1 MPGIDDRNEPSVSS
15 IYRVGTEVLFSIFG
29 ENTFETGS
37 NTPILLNDPNLI
49 WLVHK
54 GVVDIFA
61 VRISDGKTAS
71 PRTHLFRV
79 KEGQAML
86 GLDTTRYGD
95 RMTLIAVGVS
105 GTVLSEIPR
114 AKFEETLR
122 SPLTGKATANLL
134 DGWIRNFSRSMN
146 QELTQRQVIP
156 LEPGKEIPLQE
167 GEISRPKREVLWV
180 SVQTGVVQFVSREEL
195 PLLTGGD
202 YLPVCDKTWVR
213 AHRDSKLRAVTT
225 AAFIT
230 SGFSWESVL
239 QFHEIVLNSILWNIE
254 TAEDI
259 ERERLQRRR
268 TQDNQRVSQ
277 ALENLSEILTKAH
290 DDTFRRVDIDE
301 GALVQAC
308 QIVGNAIGAS
318 VRPYTDRIDGRQEAQ
333 TLETIIRNS
342 GLRIRRVVLRDDWW
356 RQDNGALLAFMAEDN
371 RPVALTPVS
380 SSRYVLHD
388 PTYRRRERLTAAN
401 ASKVAP
407 SAYLI
412 YRTLP
417 AQRPSRS
424 TLLRFGFRGTYRDLS
439 TIAAMG
445 IAGGILALAVP
456 LVMGRI
462 FDTIV
467 PSADRRQLFE
477 FTMLL
482 IAVAISS
489 ALFQVVQNIAVLRT
503 EIRVDSALQS
513 AIWDRLLNLPAPFFR
528 AYTAGDLSTR
538 ALGIS
543 TIRRRISGTV
553 IQSVL
558 TSIFSL
564 FSLVLLFYFDARLAL
579 IATFLVIA
587 AWAVSM
593 IAGYQ
598 KMQHER
604 RLATIDGYISG
615 MVLQFIGGISK
626 FRVAG
631 VENRAFAQWAKNF
644 AQQKKIAYQAENV
657 ENWLAVFNATYPII
671 AAMVIFAL
679 VVSSTEVSTGEFLA
693 FNAAFAQ
700 FLLASLSLT
709 NALISGLEI
718 VPAYERMRPILDNQP
733 EVDETKSDPGDL
745 TGAIEVS
752 RLSFRYKDDGPLILT
767 DVSIQINPGEFV
779 AIVGPSGSGKST
791 LFRLLLGFEKPE
803 SGGIFYDGQDLANLD
818 ITSVRQQLGVVL
830 QNGQLMT
837 GDIFSNIVGVAPLTL
852 DDAWQAAEMAG
863 LKADIEQM
871 PMGMHTIISEGGSTF
886 SGGQRQRLLIARAIA
901 RKPRIL
907 FFDEATSALDNQT
920 QAQVSASL
928 ESLDAT
934 RVVIAHRLSTIVNA
948 DNILVLEKGSVVQ
961 QGKYADLIRQPGV
974 FRDLAQRQLI

>member
-1 MPGIDDRNEPSVSS
+1 MPARDERNEPSVSS

-29 ENTFETGS
+29 DNTFETGS
-37 NTPILLNDPNLI
+37 NTPIVLNDPDSI
-49 WLVHK
+49 YLVHK
-54 GVVDIFA
+54 GIVDIFV
-61 VRISDGKTAS
+61 VRMLSEQITS

-95 RMTLIAVGVS
+95 RMALIAVGVS
-105 GTVLSEIPR
+105 GTVLSQIPR
-114 AKFEETLR
+114 IEFEEALR
-122 SPLTGKATANLL
+122 SPLTGKAIGNLL

-146 QELTQRQVIP
+146 QELTQRQVLP
-156 LEPGKEIPLQE
+156 LEAGKEIALKE
-167 GEISRPKREVLWV
+167 GEISRPKRDVLWV
-180 SVQTGVVQFVSREEL
+180 SVLTGMVQFVSREEL
-195 PLLTGGD
+195 PLMTGGD
-202 YLPVCDKTWVR
+202 FLPVCDKTWIR
-213 AHRDSKLRAVTT
+213 AHRESKLRVLTT
-225 AAFIT
+225 SAFIT
-230 SGFSWESVL
+230 AGFTWDSLL

-259 ERERLQRRR
+259 ERERLLRRG
-268 TQDNQRVSQ
+268 TQDKQRINL
-277 ALENLSEILTKAH
+277 ALEDLSQILDGEH
-290 DDTFRRVDIDE
+290 EDTFRHVDVDE
-301 GALVQAC
+301 TALVQAC
-308 QIVGNAIGAS
+308 QIVGNAIGAA
-318 VRPYTDRIDGRQEAQ
+318 VRPNTDRIDGKKEEQ

-342 GLRIRRVVLRDDWW
+342 GLRIRQVMLRDDWW
-356 RQDNGALLAFMAEDN
+356 RQDNGALLAFMAEDK
-371 RPVALTPVS
+371 RPIALTPTS
-380 SSRYVLHD
+380 PSRYLIHD
-388 PTYRRRERLTAAN
+388 PTYRRRERLTTAN
-401 ASKVAP
+401 AQKIAP
-407 SAYLI
+407 AAYLI

-417 AQRPSRS
+417 TQALSRNM
-424 TLLRFGFRGTYRDLS
+424 LMRFGFRGAYRDLV
-439 TIAAMG
+439 TIAIMG
-445 IAGGILALAVP
+445 IVGGVLALAVP

-467 PSADRRQLFE
+467 PGADRSQLLE
-477 FTMLL
+477 FTLL
-482 IAVAISS
+482 LVAVAVTS

-528 AYTAGDLSTR
+528 AYTAGDLTTR
-538 ALGIS
+538 AMGIS

-558 TSIFSL
+558 TSVFSL
-564 FSLVLLFYFDARLAL
+564 FSFVLLFYFDTRLA
-579 IATFLVIA
+579 IVASILVIA
-587 AWAVSM
+587 AIM
-593 IAGYQ
+593 ISIVAGYY

-604 RLATIDGYISG
+604 RLATIEGYISG
-615 MVLQFIGGISK
+615 MVLQFIGGVSK

-631 VENRAFAQWAKNF
+631 VENRAFAQWAKAF
-644 AQQKKIAYQAENV
+644 AEQKKIAFQAETV
-657 ENWLAVFNATYPII
+657 ENWLNVFNTIYPVLAT
-671 AAMVIFAL
+671 MVIFAL
-679 VVSSTEVSTGEFLA
+679 VVSSRTVTTGEFLA
-693 FNAAFAQ
+693 FNAAFMQ
-700 FLLASLSLT
+700 FLMASLALS

-718 VPAYERMRPILDNQP
+718 VPAYERMRPILQNQP
-733 EVDETKSDPGDL
+733 EVDETKSDPGAL

-752 RLSFRYKDDGPLILT
+752 RLSFRYKDDSPLILG
-767 DVSIQINPGEFV
+767 DVSILINPGEFV

-818 ITSVRQQLGVVL
+818 ITAVRQQLGVVL

-852 DDAWQAAEMAG
+852 DDAWHAAEMAG

-948 DNILVLEKGSVVQ
+948 DNILVLDKGQVVQ
-961 QGKYADLIRQPGV
+961 QGKYADLIRQQGV
-974 FRDLAQRQLI
+974 FRDLAMRQLI